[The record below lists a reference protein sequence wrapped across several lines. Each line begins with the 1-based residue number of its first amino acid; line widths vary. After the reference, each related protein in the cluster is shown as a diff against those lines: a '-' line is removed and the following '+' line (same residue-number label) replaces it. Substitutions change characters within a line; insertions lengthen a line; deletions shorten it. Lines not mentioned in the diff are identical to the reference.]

1 MFNVVGDTDASCDG
15 DMLLLSDTVND
26 TVGLAV
32 AVAVD
37 VSDTL
42 PVLDAVALAEFDK
55 DIGLIDA
62 VLDRDEDAVGVLDE
76 LAELPNEGENET
88 DAVLDLEAVIL
99 AV

>member
-32 AVAVD
+32 AVD

-42 PVLDAVALAEFDK
+42 PVLDALALAEFDK

-62 VLDRDEDAVGVLDE
+62 VLDRDEDAVGVHDE